1 MSPGTYQTAL
11 ANHDPEL
18 TENSCHIFKLTW
30 TYLCIGFYFIMFL
43 VSAQLFLSGND
54 FLHLLTAVE
63 VLASL
68 GTVLRLLLLLGDCL
82 HNLQKQLQPLF
93 VAYKALRVSP
103 EQRKELFCCIW
114 VSSSKPKI
122 LTLPCQAQLL
132 VWARPQQLPLV
143 HSSWSLIFSTFRISF
158 YHPFI
163 INCFCRNFILLQ
175 EQIAAFSFLSWGRIQ
190 FKGNNE
196 SFKQFSFNMVQLSD
210 K

>member
-1 MSPGTYQTAL
+1 MSPGTYQIAL

-30 TYLCIGFYFIMFL
+30 IYLCIGFYFIMFL

-54 FLHLLTAVE
+54 LLHLLTAVE

-82 HNLQKQLQPLF
+82 HNLQEQLQPLF

-103 EQRKELFCCIW
+103 IQRKKLFCCIW
-114 VSSSKPKI
+114 FSSSKPKI

-143 HSSWSLIFSTFRISF
+143 HSFCSLIFSTFRISY
-158 YHPFI
+158 YHS
-163 INCFCRNFILLQ
+163 LST
-175 EQIAAFSFLSWGRIQ
+175 AFAETSYYCKNRVPRSHFLS
-190 FKGNNE
+190 E
-196 SFKQFSFNMVQLSD
+196 VVFSS
-210 K
+210 KATKKI